1 MDLKA
6 IELIALEKE
15 KEWKSALSFQVTT
28 LQEVLNSK
36 TVEYDTLFEKFNQ
49 LKADFKYNLR
59 LLHDRDKELALLD
72 KDHNRVKVL
81 EQTCLVELSE
91 QKIRVEKLKEKL
103 QNENKAREQLD
114 DHYKKRILNQQLQM
128 EKLKTTKSNENRE
141 TTNELKKVKIQFEQN
156 VQSLKGEIESQRLE
170 FMSEFEDILNTQE
183 SKFTKQLEE
192 TKIENSTL
200 LMKHKVLSKE
210 MEILQSKHDDQRQK
224 NEESRLKVEELKSKL
239 QKAEW
244 NICDVSSIK
253 NDRILELEAQVEHL
267 KVLSTTSRDEFIE
280 QRNKLDKEVNEKH
293 IKLIALKQLNLDRE
307 KSFVDQFRKLQSQHE
322 STKLELERAIWSK
335 TEVKQQFKQTL
346 SEKQEEVVTL
356 QRKLEAATVQRKLA
370 SEESKKHE
378 QFSKTTQTKTHMNIF
393 PNAMGN
399 REDIHSEHS
408 HNQRCFT
415 CEASLQKAN
424 ELELQNQQLKSV
436 IRQMTSELHEI
447 AENKKNTPVGFN
459 EAPTRDFPSHDNG
472 SYVKSLENELLF
484 VKREKR
490 LLEEKCERLSGLEQK
505 KEIEKTVADVSSDH
519 PCVQSHIGSL
529 NKTISDLHA
538 EKLELKSE
546 VQKLNLQ
553 VNHHRLV
560 SQQHENAGKELSQ
573 KLQQVE
579 VELTAMKHKG
589 HKEAMNLRSKISDL
603 TLQFNEAKRESDE
616 FYRKGIHDNLE
627 VTKLRNQISEMSLAF
642 AAKTPWTLETSQ
654 APLVQSLSTEN
665 TQLKAQLAAK
675 SHALELSP
683 KKLDNLTNTQLRV
696 KLKQAQGQIS
706 SLVQEKSRL
715 LELGNRLR
723 LKLRGFQE
731 NNDDDENKQPN
742 KSTIEKERREF
753 QKKEEKEKRE
763 KESRLKEMEN
773 LQYDLTKQQLAFAQ
787 RKQIPTRDVTTEQS
801 GSDVAMTTKQ
811 SMPSSVNTSINDVF
825 RILDQA
831 PSSPSIAGENGY
843 MW

>member
-6 IELIALEKE
+6 IELIASEKE
-15 KEWKSALSFQVTT
+15 KEWKSALSLQVKT
-28 LQEVLNSK
+28 LQEALNSK
-36 TVEYDTLFEKFNQ
+36 TVDYDNLFEKFNQ

-72 KDHNRVKVL
+72 KDHSRVKVL

-114 DHYKKRILNQQLQM
+114 DHYRKRILNQQLQM

-141 TTNELKKVKIQFEQN
+141 TTNKLNKVKILFEQN

-170 FMSEFEDILNTQE
+170 LMSEFEDILNTQE
-183 SKFTKQLEE
+183 SKFAKQVEE
-192 TKIENSTL
+192 TKIESSTL

-210 MEILQSKHDDQRQK
+210 MEILQTKHSDQRQK

-267 KVLSTTSRDEFIE
+267 KALSTTSRDEFIE

-293 IKLIALKQLNLDRE
+293 TKLIALKQLNLDRE
-307 KSFVDQFRKLQSQHE
+307 KNFVDQFRKLQCQHE

-335 TEVKQQFKQTL
+335 TEVEQQFKQTL
-346 SEKQEEVVTL
+346 NEKQEEVVTL
-356 QRKLEAATVQRKLA
+356 QCQLEAVTVQRKLA
-370 SEESKKHE
+370 SEEIKKHDK
-378 QFSKTTQTKTHMNIF
+378 FSKITQTETNMNIF
-393 PNAMGN
+393 QNAMRN
-399 REDIHSEHS
+399 REDLYSEQS

-415 CEASLQKAN
+415 CEGSLQKAN
-424 ELELQNQQLKSV
+424 ELESQNQQLKSV

-447 AENKKNTPVGFN
+447 AENKKNKPVGFN
-459 EAPTRDFPSHDNG
+459 EAPTRDFPTHDNG
-472 SYVKSLENELLF
+472 SYLKSLENELLF

-490 LLEEKCERLSGLEQK
+490 LLEEKCERLSGLEKK
-505 KEIEKTVADVSSDH
+505 KEIEKSVADVSSDH
-519 PCVQSHIGSL
+519 PCVQSHVGSL
-529 NKTISDLHA
+529 NKTISNLHA

-573 KLQQVE
+573 KLRQVE
-579 VELTAMKHKG
+579 VELTATKHKA
-589 HKEAMNLRSKISDL
+589 HEEAMNLKSKISDL
-603 TLQFNEAKRESDE
+603 TLQFNVAKRESDE

-642 AAKTPWTLETSQ
+642 AAKTPWTVETSQ
-654 APLVQSLSTEN
+654 TSMVQSLSTEN
-665 TQLKAQLAAK
+665 AQLKAQLAAK

-683 KKLDNLTNTQLRV
+683 KKLENLTNSQLRV

-731 NNDDDENKQPN
+731 NNDDENKQTK
-742 KSTIEKERREF
+742 KSTTEKGKGEF
-753 QKKEEKEKRE
+753 QRREEKEKRE
-763 KESRLKEMEN
+763 KESKLKEMEN

-801 GSDVAMTTKQ
+801 ESDVPMATKQ

-825 RILDQA
+825 KILDQA